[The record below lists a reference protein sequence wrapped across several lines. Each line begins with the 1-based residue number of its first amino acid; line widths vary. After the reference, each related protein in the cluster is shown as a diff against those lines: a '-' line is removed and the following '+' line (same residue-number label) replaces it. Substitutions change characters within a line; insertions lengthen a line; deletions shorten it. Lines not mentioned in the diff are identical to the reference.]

1 MSFSSVA
8 VPPPHPDDHEDVAWA
23 LQAAKAQWAPE
34 SWRDAIRWL
43 ERAAQT
49 AEELG
54 AFRRSVEILQLVA
67 SLSRAAEEAESSA
80 TPTTLPVLPI
90 RSSMPASRSSGL
102 PSFARG
108 PLPSA
113 PEIEAE
119 LEEEDIPDLE
129 LDEASIDFED
139 LEEDEEV
146 ELEMADAT
154 EIVEYDSRVVN
165 EISTVEATAEDEL
178 PSFDSDDRETNR
190 LPPPPMASDTIRT
203 PDAEDPDDAV
213 QTSASFESS
222 EERQTNPDLAMGSW
236 VDPLAPAPFGGEV
249 DFEDEAPTFVR
260 EHGSRPPPPMPGSP
274 AGSSGPPPES
284 LGPPDP
290 VPVDMGA
297 AIDRREPAV
306 FAAAQDPGPPSDDQN
321 DIERELGI
329 DLSLRFA
336 YPQTSSSAPQSAT
349 GKRIG
354 HITIE
359 PAAEPEPVPSAPPA
373 ATRSSAPPF
382 EPFPT
387 APSATLPPTRPIEPP
402 SRPFHAP
409 PPDSMREPD
418 LHFEEYDY
426 PNEAEGP
433 AGAVNSAPPAR
444 AIEMPPP
451 TSRRSAR
458 PSSEPADSLFPVG
471 LTDTTID
478 GVHLLEVP
486 GLGEFSKDA
495 LTLLL
500 SSARKVKLSP
510 GEEVNSFAAALVTRG
525 TVQLM
530 PTIADASCATV
541 RKGGVIFTQGSIEA
555 GIDLRVVGFDLGT
568 RVVVFD
574 REPFKAAL
582 EMCPWV
588 VEELAAAA
596 DNYQALAGAV
606 MGPLGESFDEMF
618 RSMVLDKLAV
628 KHVRSG
634 ETVARAGKPIDG
646 VYVVGAG
653 TLIVESATGAVTA
666 ELGPGDFVF
675 PETLLSGS
683 PASGTVRATDNALVL
698 FAGRMVA
705 HELFATCPPFIELL
719 ASA

>member
-1 MSFSSVA
+1 
-8 VPPPHPDDHEDVAWA
+8 
-23 LQAAKAQWAPE
+23 
-34 SWRDAIRWL
+34 
-43 ERAAQT
+43 
-49 AEELG
+49 
-54 AFRRSVEILQLVA
+54 
-67 SLSRAAEEAESSA
+67 
-80 TPTTLPVLPI
+80 
-90 RSSMPASRSSGL
+90 
-102 PSFARG
+102 
-108 PLPSA
+108 
-113 PEIEAE
+113 
-119 LEEEDIPDLE
+119 
-129 LDEASIDFED
+129 
-139 LEEDEEV
+139 
-146 ELEMADAT
+146 
-154 EIVEYDSRVVN
+154 
-165 EISTVEATAEDEL
+165 
-178 PSFDSDDRETNR
+178 
-190 LPPPPMASDTIRT
+190 
-203 PDAEDPDDAV
+203 
-213 QTSASFESS
+213 
-222 EERQTNPDLAMGSW
+222 
-236 VDPLAPAPFGGEV
+236 
-249 DFEDEAPTFVR
+249 
-260 EHGSRPPPPMPGSP
+260 
-274 AGSSGPPPES
+274 
-284 LGPPDP
+284 
-290 VPVDMGA
+290 
-297 AIDRREPAV
+297 
-306 FAAAQDPGPPSDDQN
+306 
-321 DIERELGI
+321 
-329 DLSLRFA
+329 
-336 YPQTSSSAPQSAT
+336 
-349 GKRIG
+349 
-354 HITIE
+354 
-359 PAAEPEPVPSAPPA
+359 
-373 ATRSSAPPF
+373 
-382 EPFPT
+382 
-387 APSATLPPTRPIEPP
+387 
-402 SRPFHAP
+402 
-409 PPDSMREPD
+409 MREPD

>member
-1 MSFSSVA
+1 MSLSSVA
-8 VPPPHPDDHEDVAWA
+8 FPPPQPDDHEDVAWA

-34 SWRDAIRWL
+34 SWRDALRWV

-54 AFRRSVEILQLVA
+54 AFRRSVELLQLVA
-67 SLSRAAEEAESSA
+67 SLSRAAEDAESSA
-80 TPTTLPVLPI
+80 TPITLPVLSI
-90 RSSMPASRSSGL
+90 RSSMPAGKISAL
-102 PSFARG
+102 PPLGRG
-108 PLPSA
+108 RVPSA

-119 LEEEDIPDLE
+119 LEDEEIPDLE
-129 LDEASIDFED
+129 IDEASIDFED

-154 EIVEYDSRVVN
+154 ELVDYDSRVVN
-165 EISTVEATAEDEL
+165 EEISSVEAVEEGEL

-203 PDAEDPDDAV
+203 REVDDSFE
-213 QTSASFESS
+213 TSARFESS
-222 EERQTNPDLAMGSW
+222 EDRPTNPDLALGSW
-236 VDPLAPAPFGGEV
+236 IDPLAPAPFGAEV

-260 EHGSRPPPPMPGSP
+260 EHGSRPPPSMPTTP
-274 AGSSGPPPES
+274 ASSGPPPES

-290 VPVDMGA
+290 VPVDMTL

-306 FAAAQDPGPPSDDQN
+306 FAAASDPGSPSDQN
-321 DIERELGI
+321 ELEKELGI
-329 DLSLRFA
+329 DLSVRFA
-336 YPQTSSSAPQSAT
+336 YPNTSSAPPQSASSM
-349 GKRIG
+349 KLG

-359 PAAEPEPVPSAPPA
+359 PAAEPEPIPSAPPLG
-373 ATRSSAPPF
+373 RSSSKPPF

-418 LHFEEYDY
+418 HHFGEYDY
-426 PNEAEGP
+426 PDESEGP

-444 AIEMPPP
+444 PIEMPPP
-451 TSRRSAR
+451 TSRRSVTPA
-458 PSSEPADSLFPVG
+458 SEPADSLFPVG
-471 LTDTTID
+471 PSDTTVD

-495 LTLLL
+495 LALLL

-541 RKGGVIFTQGSIEA
+541 RKGGVIFTQGSLDA

-574 REPFKAAL
+574 RDPFKKAL

-628 KHVRSG
+628 KHVRG
-634 ETVARAGKPIDG
+634 GDTVVRAGKSIDG

-683 PASGTVRATDNALVL
+683 PAPGTVRASENALVL